1 MIIVEEQNFI
11 YKDANSKV
19 CKVFKVISNELCFA
33 NAFILDN
40 ITSDYDSL
48 FIQNTLIDDFN
59 NNRYEK
65 IDSYLYT
72 KDQIDSNVWVELMK
86 LYREEKLKN
95 LCG

>member
-11 YKDANSKV
+11 YKDVNSKV
-19 CKVFKVISNELCFA
+19 CKVFKVISNELCFD
-33 NAFILDN
+33 NTFILDN

-65 IDSYLYT
+65 IKSYLYT
-72 KDQIDSNVWVELMK
+72 KDKIDSNVWIELMT
-86 LYREEKLKN
+86 LCREEKLKN